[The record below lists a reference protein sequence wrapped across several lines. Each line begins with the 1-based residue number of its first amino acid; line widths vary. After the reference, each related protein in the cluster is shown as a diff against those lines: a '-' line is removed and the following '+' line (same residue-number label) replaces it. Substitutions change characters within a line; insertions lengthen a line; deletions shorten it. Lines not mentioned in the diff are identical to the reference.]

1 MPFIEKENNSIEK
14 YGPTQKKKKK
24 STKNDNYVTNYGFSY
39 LNLIKI

>member
-14 YGPTQKKKKK
+14 YGPTQKKKK